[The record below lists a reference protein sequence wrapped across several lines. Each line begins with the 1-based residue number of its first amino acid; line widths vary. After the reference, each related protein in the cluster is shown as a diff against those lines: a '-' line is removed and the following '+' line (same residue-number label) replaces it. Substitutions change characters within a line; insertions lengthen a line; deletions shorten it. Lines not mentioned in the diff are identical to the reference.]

1 MMTTS
6 RFVLNKIGKYRQE
19 HNLDFETIDK
29 LMDVN
34 VMEIVDEYDL
44 DNNIV
49 NHDLYTSWSEEAYDL
64 IPRLIENGYTNRAIA
79 MVFSTTYKATESF
92 VSSSIDC
99 KFSDFWNTNGRVG
112 KSQEATPINLD
123 LYFKNRIPQDKH
135 NDDAV
140 WLTTG
145 EITEL
150 FDVTDST
157 ITNWCRGNYNSP
169 PWFLGAKKLHNGFW
183 KIKVS
188 SDADFA
194 EKGKR
199 PEKVGEDLSVKIS
212 ELEKQ
217 VEKNTSML
225 AKLYDTPIV
234 RWFCKD

>member
-123 LYFKNRIPQDKH
+123 LYFKK
-135 NDDAV
+135 
-140 WLTTG
+140 
-145 EITEL
+145 
-150 FDVTDST
+150 S
-157 ITNWCRGNYNSP
+157 
-169 PWFLGAKKLHNGFW
+169 KKESVEF
-183 KIKVS
+183 V
-188 SDADFA
+188 
-194 EKGKR
+194 ER
-199 PEKVGEDLSVKIS
+199 PEKEEDNLPAIPRFFDSYVRTLNCECCGDNAVVTILVS
-212 ELEKQ
+212 ETEGRYYLPNQRVRARGDHREMSFCHSCMRKVEDNFRETIKSLE
-217 VEKNTSML
+217 TH
-225 AKLYDTPIV
+225 
-234 RWFCKD
+234 KD